1 MADFIKQTVLR
12 DYISSTVKIRI
23 NKTALKKLIK
33 QLNTLTRA
41 LIREA
46 KKLAKQDKRTTIMPR
61 DITGATEKIIGK
73 KHLTWQEL
81 SQEITRLG
89 PIDLG
94 NISKAIDEHIEKQ
107 KPK

>member
-12 DYISSTVKIRI
+12 DYIGSKAKIRVS
-23 NKTALKKLIK
+23 KEALKKLVR
-33 QLNTLTRA
+33 QLNSTTRA
-41 LIREA
+41 LIKEA

-61 DITGATEKIIGK
+61 DITGATEKTIGK

-81 SQEITRLG
+81 AQEITLLG
-89 PIDLG
+89 PIELG

-107 KPK
+107 K